1 MKLKYLKLQETDNE
15 RKVLFTNDFININLI
30 AIAMRNLHF
39 EICCWL

>member
-1 MKLKYLKLQETDNE
+1 MNLKYLKRKESGNE
-15 RKVLFTNDFININLI
+15 RKVFFTNDFININLI